1 MRPAV
6 PISLALATM
15 LVACESA
22 PAPREEAPPV
32 LANALGAIDLGPKRA
47 SADDPRELL
56 AYDFEPFIQAG
67 LKDAGWTLRG
77 LLQELLDAR
86 AAATSER
93 EGSVLLVGHVLAI
106 RAERPSL
113 DLVRGFLQ
121 RLEAEK
127 TQPIALDIHLVSVPD
142 DRLAALDV
150 GEPKPLGPKFFASLR
165 ADLASGEAETLMR
178 RRLRLTPGKRRS
190 VQETTKRRPVVRI
203 ALEGGLPATQQE
215 TVEDGVA
222 LHATCWLS
230 GGGAAM
236 THLEFALQRE
246 APSGRQRTLAA
257 SYHLPKR
264 GEKSEEIEAAVDL
277 PRLRL
282 TGLRTQAQLRRGRWQ
297 AVAAGPA
304 VEAGRRVVALAR
316 ADWAQEPG
324 GQVPGAAEGHALQ
337 SLRVAVLQRGG
348 GAAEELAAQQSVF
361 FGNIDSG
368 AKVSTVLQGLK
379 GEYARQ
385 SSVSVHNE
393 FNLNAGRMPLFVGE
407 GIDSYSW
414 SASSQT
420 QSQTPGLV
428 SAPGSEGWTPLLPP
442 HLDAQRTAFGKVRW
456 GRTTRLLLAWDQ
468 LHVVQSSGAIR
479 ELQSLIRGV
488 EGWRN
493 RPLRVR
499 AEWLA
504 LTPDEADALRQ
515 PKALA
520 AALPKLR
527 ERRILSPYV
536 LETRSGAWTELS
548 LIENE
553 GVLWGFLGDDR
564 PSPEIRFVPRGSR
577 LSLRPRRYGSGRV
590 ELKVRFSHDQA
601 RAKSLD
607 PVARAEGL
615 IHKPESRQARAEQV
629 LHVERGQPQLLLAGS
644 TRGGRV
650 EALVVTCWD

>member
-1 MRPAV
+1 MRPAA
-6 PISLALATM
+6 PISLALATL

-22 PAPREEAPPV
+22 PPPRDDAPPV
-32 LANALGAIDLGPKRA
+32 LANALGALDLGPTRA

-67 LKDAGWTLRG
+67 LSDAGGTLRG
-77 LLQELLDAR
+77 LLQELLNAR

-93 EGSVLLVGHVLAI
+93 EGSVLVVGHVLAI
-106 RAERPSL
+106 RAEPPSL
-113 DLVRGFLQ
+113 KLVKAFLQ

-142 DRLAALDV
+142 ECLKSLDA
-150 GEPKPLGPKFFASLR
+150 GEPQPLEPAFFERLE
-165 ADLASGEAETLMR
+165 ADLASGAAQTLIR

-190 VQETTKRRPVVRI
+190 VKETTSRRPVVRI
-203 ALEGGLPATQQE
+203 ALESGLPTTEQE

-246 APSGRQRTLAA
+246 APKGRERTLAA

-264 GEKSEEIEAAVDL
+264 GGKVEEIEAAVDL

-282 TGLRTQAQLRRGRWQ
+282 TGLRTQARLQRGRWQ
-297 AVAAGPA
+297 AVAAGPS
-304 VEAGRRVVALAR
+304 VDAGQRVVALVR
-316 ADWAQEPG
+316 ADWSQDPG
-324 GQVPGAAEGHALQ
+324 GAVPGAPKGHALE
-337 SLRVAVLQRGG
+337 SIRVAVLQRGS
-348 GAAEELAAQQSVF
+348 GAAEERAAKKSVF

-368 AKVSTVLQGLK
+368 AKAATVLQGLK

-393 FNLNAGRMPLFVGE
+393 FNYEPGRMPHFFGDGLSSFT
-407 GIDSYSW
+407 W
-414 SASSQT
+414 SASGQT
-420 QSQTPGLV
+420 QGLIA
-428 SAPGSEGWTPLLPP
+428 APGQEGWSPLLPQA
-442 HLDAQRTAFGKVRW
+442 LESQRKSFGAVRW

-468 LHVVQSSGAIR
+468 LHVVQSEGAIR
-479 ELQSLIRGV
+479 ELKGLIRGV
-488 EGWRN
+488 EAWRN

-504 LTPDEADALRQ
+504 LSPAQADELRD
-515 PKALA
+515 PAALA
-520 AALPKLR
+520 AALPQLR

-629 LHVERGQPQLLLAGS
+629 LRVERGKPQLLLAGS

>member
-1 MRPAV
+1 MRPAT
-6 PISLALATM
+6 PISLAFATL

-22 PAPREEAPPV
+22 PPPREEPPPV
-32 LANALGAIDLGPKRA
+32 LANALGALDLGPTRVSK
-47 SADDPRELL
+47 DDPRELL

-67 LKDAGWTLRG
+67 LSDAGWTLQR
-77 LLQELLDAR
+77 LLQELLSSR

-93 EGSVLLVGHVLAI
+93 EGTVLLIGHVLAI

-113 DLVRGFLQ
+113 DLAQAFLS

-142 DRLAALDV
+142 ERLSALDV
-150 GEPKPLGPKFFASLR
+150 GEPKPLGEAFFKGLD
-165 ADLASGEAETLMR
+165 ADLASGAAQTLIR

-190 VQETTKRRPVVRI
+190 IKETTSRRPVVRI
-203 ALEGGLPATQQE
+203 GLEEGLPTTEQE

-246 APSGRQRTLAA
+246 APKGRERTLAA

-264 GEKSEEIEAAVDL
+264 EGKKAEEIQAAIDL

-282 TGLRTQAQLRRGRWQ
+282 TGLRTQARLQRGRWQ
-297 AVAAGPA
+297 AVAAGPS
-304 VEAGRRVVALAR
+304 VDTGRRVVALAR

-324 GQVPGAAEGHALQ
+324 EAIPGAAKGHTLE
-337 SLRVAVLQRGG
+337 SLRVAVLQRGS
-348 GAAEELAAQQSVF
+348 GAAEEAEARKSVF
-361 FGNIDSG
+361 FGHIDSG
-368 AKVSTVLQGLK
+368 AKTSTVLRGLK

-385 SSVSVHNE
+385 SSVLVRNE
-393 FNLNAGRMPLFVGE
+393 LNLDSGRMPFFFGE
-407 GIDSYSW
+407 GMSDF
-414 SASSQT
+414 ASNFNSSG
-420 QSQTPGLV
+420 QSQSVAATPKL
-428 SAPGSEGWTPLLPP
+428 EGWSPLLPSE
-442 HLDAQRTAFGKVRW
+442 LETKRKSFGAVRW

-468 LHVVQSSGAIR
+468 LHVVQSQGAIR
-479 ELQSLIRGV
+479 ELKGLIRGV
-488 EGWRN
+488 EAWRN

-499 AEWLA
+499 AEWLT
-504 LTPDEADALRQ
+504 LSPSQADALRD
-515 PKALA
+515 PEALAKAL
-520 AALPKLR
+520 PQLR

-548 LIENE
+548 LVENE

-601 RAKSLD
+601 RAKSLE

-629 LHVERGQPQLLLAGS
+629 LRVQRGQPQLLLAGS